1 VGFDSGWTPADR
13 RLDALF
19 EVLAS
24 RRRRRALSCLRR
36 HDSPMTLADLADE
49 VAEREAGASLSAVS
63 AEEVLEVYLSLY
75 HSHVP
80 KLVEARMAEYS
91 QERDLVALSL
101 DPEYL
106 ELLERIESATGRLFG
121 DEDGGDDRSQTD

>member
-1 VGFDSGWTPADR
+1 
-13 RLDALF
+13 
-19 EVLAS
+19 
-24 RRRRRALSCLRR
+24 
-36 HDSPMTLADLADE
+36 MTLADLADE

-80 KLVEARMAEYS
+80 KLVEARMVEYS